1 MAAVESIIEAHAE
14 GDVVVVAH
22 GGVINAYFSH
32 ILGIRDQDMFFLPEN
47 TSLNTVVIR
56 GEERLRVVPL
66 RRLAPHRSGV
76 VRGARVGARPRR
88 RKLTAAP
95 ILAGIR
101 TRRTQRRPAVS
112 VKFLSTEWADAVKA
126 ELNANDAFRQ
136 AAASQQATIQQVI
149 TSDEGDTH
157 YWIVI
162 ADGAIDMGVGDAD
175 APDATITQSY
185 DTAVKLAKSELS
197 VVTAFMTGK
206 VKVAGNMGM
215 LMGLQGALSQL
226 PTAMQAVETD
236 Y

>member
-1 MAAVESIIEAHAE
+1 M
-14 GDVVVVAH
+14 
-22 GGVINAYFSH
+22 
-32 ILGIRDQDMFFLPEN
+32 
-47 TSLNTVVIR
+47 
-56 GEERLRVVPL
+56 
-66 RRLAPHRSGV
+66 
-76 VRGARVGARPRR
+76 
-88 RKLTAAP
+88 
-95 ILAGIR
+95 
-101 TRRTQRRPAVS
+101 S

-149 TSDEGDTH
+149 SSSEGDTH

-162 ADGAIDMGVGDAD
+162 ADGAIDMGVGDA
-175 APDATITQSY
+175 ASADATITQSY

-206 VKVAGNMGM
+206 VKVAGNMGL

-226 PTAMQAVETD
+226 PNAMQAVETD

>member
-1 MAAVESIIEAHAE
+1 
-14 GDVVVVAH
+14 
-22 GGVINAYFSH
+22 
-32 ILGIRDQDMFFLPEN
+32 
-47 TSLNTVVIR
+47 
-56 GEERLRVVPL
+56 
-66 RRLAPHRSGV
+66 
-76 VRGARVGARPRR
+76 
-88 RKLTAAP
+88 
-95 ILAGIR
+95 
-101 TRRTQRRPAVS
+101 VS
-112 VKFLSTEWADAVKA
+112 VQFLSTEWAEAVKA

-149 TSDEGDTH
+149 TSSEGDTH